1 MTPWI
6 IARQFPFSMEFPR
19 QEYWSGLPFP
29 TAGDLPN
36 LGLNPRLFMSPAL
49 ADGFFTTSATGKP
62 CGQNQIVSL
71 FSELNEDL
79 FNIQAEG
86 QGSQSQAIMYDYN
99 KSNRKKR
106 FKSKETQ
113 PGVRF
118 CSSLLQNYPNSVA

>member
-1 MTPWI
+1 MS
-6 IARQFPFSMEFPR
+6 FSR

-86 QGSQSQAIMYDYN
+86 QGSLRLLCINSTLLVN
-99 KSNRKKR
+99 KSDGKQRVK
-106 FKSKETQ
+106 
-113 PGVRF
+113 
-118 CSSLLQNYPNSVA
+118 